1 MGPSDELSFNPTTT
15 TPYQHPLNPKANQKQ
30 NQNPLKPSFSTKVH
44 VCSKEN
50 ENELKVRKKRKLS
63 HLKPSNNHYRE
74 EKGAF
79 FLHNTKVQG
88 SLMVV
93 LEEERSMLRERER
106 EFEHKRG
113 FMILVISH
121 FSHINFTIH
130 THPSN
135 HNLKFILLKPKT
147 LKLTTTHIQSNHQIN

>member
-1 MGPSDELSFNPTTT
+1 M
-15 TPYQHPLNPKANQKQ
+15 KAHG
-30 NQNPLKPSFSTKVH
+30 SSG
-44 VCSKEN
+44 EN
-50 ENELKVRKKRKLS
+50 KNELKERKNERLF
-63 HLKPSNNHYRE
+63 HLGLVNNHYRE
-74 EKGAF
+74 EKGAL

-106 EFEHKRG
+106 EFEHTRG

-147 LKLTTTHIQSNHQIN
+147 LKLTTTHIQSNH